1 MNLAWSADPL
11 LAERSK
17 ALSEVPLPSGT
28 RDVAPPPSAGLFEG
42 LVRDNMGW
50 LQGWL
55 RGRVDD
61 AELVHDLS
69 QEAFLKAFRNF
80 SQLRSRKSFSA
91 WLYRTAQ
98 NLLRDQLRMKKRRRT
113 TLWSND
119 DLDVVQAAPEEPDA
133 VDLAEDA
140 QRALAAVR
148 ALPESYREPFLLRHS
163 ENLSYAEIADVLG
176 IRPNAV
182 RVRMHRARQMLRSEL
197 DGAPPQHLDD
207 GEAGKKD
214 DLR

>member
-28 RDVAPPPSAGLFEG
+28 RDVAPPSAGLLEG

-80 SQLRSRKSFSA
+80 SQLRNRKAFSS
-91 WLYRTAQ
+91 WLYRTVQ
-98 NLLRDQLRMKKRRRT
+98 NLLRDQIRAKKRRRT

-119 DLDVVQAAPEEPDA
+119 DLDVVQAAPEVPDA

-140 QRALAAVR
+140 GRALAAVR
-148 ALPESYREPFLLRHS
+148 TLPERYREPFLLRHT
-163 ENLSYAEIADVLG
+163 ENLSYTEIADVLG

-182 RVRMHRARQMLRSEL
+182 RVRMHRARQMLRAEL
-197 DGAPPQHLDD
+197 DGASQQRSDD
-207 GEAGKKD
+207 DEVGTKD